1 MESMRILT
9 GYSGLDQALPMNPLI
24 VLACQR
30 LWSME
35 DVEGTITNTDCL
47 SLNTSLLD
55 QFNNNYYRVYTTQHK
70 L

>member
-9 GYSGLDQALPMNPLI
+9 GYSGLDQAPPMNPLI
-24 VLACQR
+24 VARRR

-35 DVEGTITNTDCL
+35 DIEGTITNTDSL

-55 QFNNNYYRVYTTQHK
+55 QFII
-70 L
+70 